1 MTLDDVRITEAMLQP
16 ILSAVKDGF
25 VLLAPYLIAIV
36 ALKVSV
42 WLGPTLWR
50 KVAGTNKK

>member
-25 VLLAPYLIAIV
+25 MLLAPYLLGII
-36 ALKVSV
+36 ALKVAV

-50 KVAGTNKK
+50 KVSEKK